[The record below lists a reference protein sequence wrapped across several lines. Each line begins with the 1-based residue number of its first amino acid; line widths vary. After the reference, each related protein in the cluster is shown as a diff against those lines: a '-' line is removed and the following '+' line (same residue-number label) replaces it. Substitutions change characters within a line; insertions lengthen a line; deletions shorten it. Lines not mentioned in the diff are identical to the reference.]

1 VSAVAALGERGRGV
15 TGARSAPVWAPPGIR
30 LRSDGG
36 CVLPLDVERWYAVP
50 SEAEH
55 EVLSLALPPVL
66 DLGCGPA
73 RHTLALLA
81 RGIPAI
87 GVDVSRAAVET
98 ATFRGAP
105 ALHRSVFDRLPDEGS
120 WGTAL
125 LLDGNVGIG
134 GEPAALLARVR
145 ALLRPGGR
153 GLVEVEPPGA
163 PTEPLRVRVEA
174 GDRLGPWFRWA
185 RVGVDGLGALAATA
199 SLGVGQVWTA
209 EGRWFARL
217 DA

>member
-1 VSAVAALGERGRGV
+1 MSAVAALGRSGRAV
-15 TGARSAPVWAPPGIR
+15 TGARPAAVWAPAGIR
-30 LRSDGG
+30 LRSDRG
-36 CVLPLDVERWYAVP
+36 CVLPLDVDRWYAAP

-73 RHTLALLA
+73 RHTIALLA
-81 RGIPAI
+81 GGIPAI

-98 ATFRGAP
+98 ARLRGAP
-105 ALHRSVFDRLPDEGS
+105 VLRRSLFDRLPGEGS

-134 GEPAALLARVR
+134 GEPTALLARVR

-163 PTEPLRVRVEA
+163 QTESLRVRVEA

-185 RVGVDGLGALAATA
+185 RVGVNDLGMLAAKA
-199 SLGVGQVWTA
+199 GLRVGHVWTA